1 MPLTAD
7 QTIAAVIAV
16 TFAAGVMQLLL
27 GVMGMGLLLASLMS
41 WPVMSAFL
49 AGAAIITVAS
59 QVGVRRVRVRARVS
73 VRVCVPL

>member
-1 MPLTAD
+1 MCVSVAPFETRGAQEHPTPLTTE
-7 QTIAAVIAV
+7 QTIAAVLAV

-59 QVGVRRVRVRARVS
+59 QV
-73 VRVCVPL
+73 